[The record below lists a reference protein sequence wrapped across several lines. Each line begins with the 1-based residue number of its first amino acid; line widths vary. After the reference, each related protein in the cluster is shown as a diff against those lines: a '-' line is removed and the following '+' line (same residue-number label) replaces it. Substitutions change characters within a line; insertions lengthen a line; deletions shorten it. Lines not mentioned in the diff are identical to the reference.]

1 MITAEDILS
10 FKKKDMIHVD
20 VDTTVFDA
28 LKTMVINKIGAVV
41 VKSENNIVGLWT
53 ERDFMRDSL
62 ETGFDLKTTKIGDV
76 VDSEMPRVPHD
87 ARLNSI
93 QENFLN
99 LKKRHFFVEKD
110 GKIIGL
116 ISSGDAMEAG
126 LHYKTREMEKL
137 NTFVSIDYYE
147 NWTRP
152 KKKR

>member
-20 VDTTVFDA
+20 VDTTVYDA
-28 LKTMVINKIGAVV
+28 LKTMVDNKIGAVV
-41 VKSENNIVGLWT
+41 VKSEGNIVGLWT
-53 ERDFMRDSL
+53 ERDLMRNSL
-62 ETGFDLKTTKIGDV
+62 DDAFNIKTTRIGDV
-76 VDSEMPRVPHD
+76 IESEVRRIPHD
-87 ARLNSI
+87 MRLKDL
-93 QENFLN
+93 QENFLQF
-99 LKKRHFFVEKD
+99 KRRHFLVEKE